1 MARKKKISEESIIS
15 YYMEYVLTNN
25 NNPISVYSFSKEYN
39 FNEEDFYKLF
49 GSFEL
54 LEQSIFNIFFKK
66 TINLLKD
73 SNDYLSYGARNQI
86 LSFYYSFFELLTV
99 NRSYVVYA
107 LGPNKNN
114 LNKLKT
120 LKLLK
125 HSFTNYVKE
134 LDITLIEVKLDSI
147 NNLQNTTLK
156 ESAWIQFL
164 LTIKFWLEDSSPSF
178 EKTDIFIE
186 KAVNT
191 SFDIMDIKPI
201 NSIIDLGKF
210 LYKEKSF
217 MN

>member
-1 MARKKKISEESIIS
+1 MARKKKISEGSIIS

-49 GSFEL
+49 GNFDL
-54 LEQSIFNIFFKK
+54 LEQSIFDIFFKK

-73 SNDYLSYGARNQI
+73 NNDYLSYGARNQI